1 MSSVDMEMQIY
12 HQMFPPLRFMLRKLQ
27 LYLINILE
35 IWLLCCEKMQRKR
48 SHYCNLPPDPGDLV
62 QLISQSA
69 LFPFMLP
76 RYTLCGLVHSHEL
89 KDSKYKV
96 QPGVTLWSHPL
107 PHPPSPRRRR
117 PVRWSGEAQGRQL
130 DSYCRQTG
138 SSRLPWLLSAS
149 ANDCYYDIPPARLF
163 SPEQMNRRETG
174 I

>member
-1 MSSVDMEMQIY
+1 MSSVDMEMQIC

-35 IWLLCCEKMQRKR
+35 IWLLCCEKLQRKR

-107 PHPPSPRRRR
+107 PHPPSPLPPPPSTSAVVRRGAGPSAGLLLPSNWFESPPMT
-117 PVRWSGEAQGRQL
+117 PVCLSK
-130 DSYCRQTG
+130 
-138 SSRLPWLLSAS
+138 WLLLWHSS
-149 ANDCYYDIPPARLF
+149 CPALF
-163 SPEQMNRRETG
+163 TWTNE
-174 I
+174 